1 MITFISSQTA
11 SLFYDQIKIN
21 DYDSDIPLLFQN
33 YSRCFLDTSI
43 QPKKINSTNQKYRTI
58 DGTENNPN
66 KAMMGASFTSYGR
79 LLKAQYNDNI
89 HSIRKSIRGYNLP
102 SPRNI
107 VRKLFLNDEVNL
119 NKFKNRKKIPN
130 MAAVMFGQ
138 YIAHDVGSR
147 QASQYIDGLDGI
159 RCCANFNKIHLPSSL
174 LHSACLPITI
184 SRSDPVYSPKDVKC
198 MGFVRSNMI
207 SNSPY
212 QVEVGEKA
220 NTVTSFLD
228 HSNIYGSDF
237 KTLKKV
243 RSYNGGRLRTN
254 IRNVLPLNNGSYFSG
269 DDRVN
274 QTPFLAIWHSIFV
287 RSHNHLADNLAAINR
302 KWDEEK
308 IFQEARKINIAIF
321 QKIIYEEWLPI
332 FLGKNACTRFENV
345 TYDANIDASNTNEF
359 SATSFRFMHSFI
371 NSEFILVDEDMKSRS
386 LNLSDTITKPKL
398 LENFYDD
405 TWRGLLKQKMK
416 MNGYSSEILNKM
428 FKNKKGLGLD
438 LMSVDIQR
446 GRDHGVPAYTKFR
459 KMCNMKSNIKVFN
472 DLAPYVPSSGIV
484 QLRQTYKSVFD
495 IDLLV
500 AGALESIPTA
510 KNETEDDS
518 GFFGPT
524 FQCII
529 GEQFQR
535 LKAGDSLF
543 YSHPKH
549 FTNGKYAPII
559 TMIEYSWYE

>member
-1 MITFISSQTA
+1 
-11 SLFYDQIKIN
+11 
-21 DYDSDIPLLFQN
+21 
-33 YSRCFLDTSI
+33 
-43 QPKKINSTNQKYRTI
+43 
-58 DGTENNPN
+58 
-66 KAMMGASFTSYGR
+66 
-79 LLKAQYNDNI
+79 
-89 HSIRKSIRGYNLP
+89 
-102 SPRNI
+102 
-107 VRKLFLNDEVNL
+107 
-119 NKFKNRKKIPN
+119 
-130 MAAVMFGQ
+130 
-138 YIAHDVGSR
+138 
-147 QASQYIDGLDGI
+147 
-159 RCCANFNKIHLPSSL
+159 
-174 LHSACLPITI
+174 
-184 SRSDPVYSPKDVKC
+184 

-220 NTVTSFLD
+220 NIVTSFLD

-237 KTLKKV
+237 KTLKRV

-254 IRNVLPLNNGSYFSG
+254 IRNVLPLSNGTYFSG

-287 RSHNHLADNLAAINR
+287 RSHNHLADKLAVINR
-302 KWDEEK
+302 QWDEEK

-332 FLGKNACTRFENV
+332 FLGKNACQRFENIS
-345 TYDANIDASNTNEF
+345 YDANVDASNTNEF

-371 NSEFILVDEDMKSRS
+371 NSEFILVDEEMKSRS

-416 MNGYSSEILNKM
+416 MDGYSSEILNKM

-438 LMSVDIQR
+438 LMSIDIQR
-446 GRDHGVPAYTKFR
+446 GRDHGVPAYTRFR

-472 DLAPYVPSSGIV
+472 DLAPYVPSSAIV

-500 AGALESIPTA
+500 CGALESIPTA
-510 KNETEDDS
+510 TNETEDDS

-535 LKAGDSLF
+535 FKAGDSLF

-549 FTNGKYAPII
+549 FTDGKYAII
-559 TMIEYSWYE
+559 IDLFMALLNIHEMMKLFN